1 MEEREDRT
9 IRDRKKRRQKR
20 AEEEEP
26 KLKTTIKK
34 ENEIDKNSLHLWNAY
49 TM

>member
-9 IRDRKKRRQKR
+9 IRDRKKR

-34 ENEIDKNSLHLWNAY
+34 ENEIDKNSFHLWNAY